1 MLLPLLLAAF
11 PAVLAQDAIETATRC
26 NSRFGYY
33 PIPTGAAGAVA
44 VPTWYQFLNI
54 TSVTRLTTEVHDTV
68 TATYNATTQM
78 NMLTTTVTFSATT
91 TSTPAAVTIAAS
103 AGFIPMLANN
113 AVLSP
118 TPITRIKR
126 HEEHGHALQLL
137 KRQTSPNYT
146 SGFFVGRN
154 GTTSSL
160 DRKYVYRVDCRV
172 YTTINVQQ
180 TVTIS
185 GLPSTVYQAGPTAV
199 VVATRTET
207 VTSTVTE
214 VAPRETN
221 YAACQANNVGMYSVH
236 STEVRNSE
244 MLTYEQ

>member
-1 MLLPLLLAAF
+1 
-11 PAVLAQDAIETATRC
+11 
-26 NSRFGYY
+26 
-33 PIPTGAAGAVA
+33 

-91 TSTPAAVTIAAS
+91 TSMPAAVTIPAS

-113 AVLSP
+113 VALSP
-118 TPITRIKR
+118 TPIPRIKR
-126 HEEHGHALQLL
+126 HEGHGHALQLL

-146 SGFFVGRN
+146 GGFFVGRN

-180 TVTIS
+180 TVTVS
-185 GLPSTVYQAGPTAV
+185 GLPSTIYQAGPTAV

-207 VTSTVTE
+207 VTSMVTE

-221 YAACQANNVGMYSVH
+221 YAACQANNVDMYSPQ
-236 STEVRNSE
+236 SNDIAKERQ
-244 MLTYEQ
+244 MLLCV